1 MKTTSTSARI
11 PSHHIAQRNV
21 RLKTDSQTGVHIN
34 TTNHITTFISNEDA
48 MIKLIDAYQKGEGV
62 TLDQAET
69 AITAKLLLDLK
80 ERISTAIRLLDRPYP
95 NNQHVKKALT
105 GEE

>member
-1 MKTTSTSARI
+1 M
-11 PSHHIAQRNV
+11 
-21 RLKTDSQTGVHIN
+21 GVHIN
-34 TTNHITTFISNEDA
+34 TTNHIRTT
-48 MIKLIDAYQKGEGV
+48 MIKLIEAYQKGEGI
-62 TLDQAET
+62 TLTQAET